1 MDIAKGKGSI
11 GIENGKIS
19 LKQTGFNLIGCDVMM
34 DADYASISPVKA
46 SFDYHVKATDF
57 DIHRA
62 YNEIKIF
69 HDMATAAGS
78 AEGIISLDYNLKGKL
93 DANMKPVYPS
103 LEGAAVYYQ
112 LNK

>member
-19 LKQTGFNLIGCDVMM
+19 LKQTDFNLIGCDVMM